1 MVSDSNI
8 FKHWELS
15 LIISVKNAVFT
26 VVSSPSVPPPSL
38 TITGSPVDEGFHTG
52 LLLTLTGRAEF
63 NPAVNIPITMVGS
76 WTKDNSSDITSDGRV
91 SVEGPV
97 LVQSSPKVY
106 ETTLTVDVLDR
117 ARGDSGNYSI
127 RLDIMT
133 SEPFTTGI
141 TTTLTRSITV
151 SGNEVLL
158 HMYCV

>member
-1 MVSDSNI
+1 M
-8 FKHWELS
+8 
-15 LIISVKNAVFT
+15 
-26 VVSSPSVPPPSL
+26 
-38 TITGSPVDEGFHTG
+38 DEGFYTG

-63 NPAVNIPITMVGS
+63 NPAVNIPITVVGS
-76 WTKDNSSDITSDGRV
+76 WTKDNSPDFTSDSRV
-91 SVEGPV
+91 SIEGPV
-97 LVQSSPKVY
+97 LVESSPKVY

-133 SEPFTTGI
+133 SEPFTTG
-141 TTTLTRSITV
+141 TTATLTRSITV

>member
-1 MVSDSNI
+1 
-8 FKHWELS
+8 
-15 LIISVKNAVFT
+15 
-26 VVSSPSVPPPSL
+26 
-38 TITGSPVDEGFHTG
+38 
-52 LLLTLTGRAEF
+52 
-63 NPAVNIPITMVGS
+63 MVGS

-91 SVEGPV
+91 SVAGPV

-106 ETTLTVDVLDR
+106 ETTLTLDVLDR

>member
-1 MVSDSNI
+1 MVSY
-8 FKHWELS
+8 
-15 LIISVKNAVFT
+15 
-26 VVSSPSVPPPSL
+26 PSVPPPSL

-63 NPAVNIPITMVGS
+63 LALNIPITVVGS
-76 WTKDNSSDITSDGRV
+76 WTKDNSPDFTSDGRV
-91 SVEGPV
+91 SIKGPV
-97 LVQSSPKVY
+97 LVESSPKVY

-133 SEPFTTGI
+133 FTTG
-141 TTTLTRSITV
+141 TTATLTRSITV
-151 SGNEVLL
+151 SGNAVLL

>member
-1 MVSDSNI
+1 MIEGKELTSNYI
-8 FKHWELS
+8 H
-15 LIISVKNAVFT
+15 NVFT

-38 TITGSPVDEGFHTG
+38 TITGSPMDEGFHTG
-52 LLLTLTGRAEF
+52 LLLILTGRAEF
-63 NPAVNIPITMVGS
+63 NPAVNIPITVVGS

-91 SVEGPV
+91 SVEGSA

-117 ARGDSGNYSI
+117 TRGDSGNYSI

-133 SEPFTTGI
+133 SEPFTTG
-141 TTTLTRSITV
+141 TTAILARSITV